1 MVCNVPL
8 SRALLVAGA
17 ERGGT
22 RAHSSES
29 ESTMGKRGEREK
41 RQLILENKIGREF
54 GGVDGKRVG
63 GPRGRRETEEEML
76 VVNRRG
82 SRE

>member
-1 MVCNVPL
+1 MVCPVPL

-29 ESTMGKRGEREK
+29 ESTMGKRGEEREK
-41 RQLILENKIGREF
+41 TNDFRKQDWEGVWW
-54 GGVDGKRVG
+54 GGWEE
-63 GPRGRRETEEEML
+63 GRRTK
-76 VVNRRG
+76 RKA
-82 SRE
+82 